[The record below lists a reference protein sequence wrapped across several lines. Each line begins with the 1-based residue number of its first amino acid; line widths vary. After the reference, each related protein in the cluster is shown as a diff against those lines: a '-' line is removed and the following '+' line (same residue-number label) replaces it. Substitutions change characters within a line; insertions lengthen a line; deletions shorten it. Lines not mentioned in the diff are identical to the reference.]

1 MGTEKYGRVVAVAVE
16 FQESNVVIGSNVLSD
31 FLDPCGNPDIDHFAA
46 VFYHHVLSYFQLH
59 TGFTETLP
67 HEIVEINNDWICAR
81 TCFTAKQLFEMLK
94 QYFGLVCGQNMPMN
108 IWDSYDVL
116 NKAIAKELEIG
127 IINSC

>member
-16 FQESNVVIGSNVLSD
+16 FQESNVVIGSN
-31 FLDPCGNPDIDHFAA
+31 
-46 VFYHHVLSYFQLH
+46 VLSYFQLH